1 MENLKVSFKNTFI
14 GFIIVFSVGFTVLY
28 TLHSIFTPDHV
39 AAADYTVT
47 SLSPSDETEDIIDR
61 DSIMMEML
69 KIDIVSEIDNYIDK
83 IAPKNDIDS
92 ELMFDLCMKYGID
105 IRFVI
110 AQGQIESHFATKGT
124 AKKTKSVFN
133 VGAYDGHSAVRQTRN
148 GFGFDNANDSIE
160 PYLILLTN
168 DYLVNGK
175 TEYDMMQNYVNYLNQ
190 RYASNPNYER
200 MLKSVFNKINTNTN
214 LDILLK
220 EYNELKLA

>member
-1 MENLKVSFKNTFI
+1 MENLKAVKNTFT
-14 GFIIVFSVGFTVLY
+14 GFIIAVSIGFTVLY
-28 TLHSIFTPDHV
+28 TLHSIF
-39 AAADYTVT
+39 AANHTVT
-47 SLSPSDETEDIIDR
+47 SLSTSDETEEITDHTNS
-61 DSIMMEML
+61 DSIMIKIL
-69 KIDIVSEIDNYIDK
+69 KIDIVSEVDNYIDK

-92 ELMFDLCMKYGID
+92 ELLFDLCVKYNID

-124 AKKTKSVFN
+124 AKKTKSIFN
-133 VGAYDGHSAVRQTRN
+133 VGAYDGHSAARQTRN

-175 TEYDMMQNYVNYLNQ
+175 TEYNMMQNYVNYLGK

-200 MLKSVFNKINTNTN
+200 MLKSVFNKINTTTN

-220 EYNELKLA
+220 EYNELKLT